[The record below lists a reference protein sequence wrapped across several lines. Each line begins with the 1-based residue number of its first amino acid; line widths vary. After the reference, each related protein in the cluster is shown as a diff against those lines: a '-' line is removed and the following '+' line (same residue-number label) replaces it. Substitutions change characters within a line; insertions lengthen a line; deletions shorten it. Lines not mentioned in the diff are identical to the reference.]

1 MYVTTEMI
9 DKNGGL
15 NMRRKNK
22 WFITLIAIILLPITI
37 PIYLIVFVFTSLFG
51 RNELSDY
58 DGGMEP

>member
-51 RNELSDY
+51 RNEPSDY